1 MIAYRYISIKRRPAG
16 FTLIEILV
24 ALAVIGIALTA
35 AVSATGQL
43 AAQEERLRLQ
53 QLAGLCAENTFAEIK
68 LREGFPAT
76 GERQIECTQDGVTL
90 KATVSI
96 LPTPNPNFRRL
107 QSRWATPSGDP
118 LITLT
123 AIAGAI

>member
-1 MIAYRYISIKRRPAG
+1 MKNRQSG

-35 AVSATGQL
+35 AVRATGQL
-43 AAQEERLRLQ
+43 AEQEERLRLQ
-53 QLAGLCAENTFAEIK
+53 QLASICAENTFAEIK

-76 GERQIECTQDGVTL
+76 GERQLQCTQDGVTL
-90 KATVSI
+90 SATVSV

-107 QSRWATPSGDP
+107 QSRWATPTGEP

-123 AIAGAI
+123 AITGAI